1 MLTNLLKCAIFLL
14 LSVVSFADDGK
25 FTFVERGNI
34 CPFDGMLLNEDAVA
48 EVLAND
54 EFLKQK
60 CELDKKFELDKQET
74 EFKLKIEQL
83 QITFDSQKERDKAVI
98 EAKTKEIEKLNDII
112 KKKPGRNAVAWAIIG
127 GFAAGTVGTI
137 SIVYAV
143 NQVSQ

>member
-14 LSVVSFADDGK
+14 LSVTSFADDGK
-25 FTFVERGNI
+25 FTFVERGGI

-60 CELDKKFELDKQET
+60 CELDKKFELNKQET

-127 GFAAGTVGTI
+127 GFAAGAAGTVA
-137 SIVYAV
+137 IVYAV
-143 NQVSQ
+143 NQ